1 MSERKYTLMIGD
13 VLTIT
18 FPRPTAVTV
27 NWEPDASVPYDRV
40 EAQTIESLR
49 GEVAQLKQLNA
60 GLNRQP
66 SDYLHPELDR

>member
-1 MSERKYTLMIGD
+1 MSERKYTLMVGD

-18 FPRPTAVTV
+18 FPRP
-27 NWEPDASVPYDRV
+27 
-40 EAQTIESLR
+40 

-60 GLNRQP
+60 GLNRQL